1 MANSFPPHP
10 REKQIFPRLDAAM
23 IARILPF
30 GTVETPEA
38 GALLFARGDTAADF
52 FVVLDGEVQL
62 LDDEDPEAPSALRSY
77 GPGEF
82 TGELH
87 LFSERSL
94 LVSGRAGA
102 ATRVLR
108 VRRQDFRQMAATQA
122 DLNELLMRA
131 FILRRIE
138 LLALG
143 LGGCA
148 LIGPAAE
155 ARVHLIRTFL
165 TRNAHPFKL
174 FDPEEAS
181 GREFVQ
187 ALHLTEAD
195 LPALVLTNGEVLRN
209 PETTQI
215 ADALGLSGEG
225 LGDQVFDLVVVGAGP
240 SGLSAAVYGAS
251 EGLRTLVVERDAP
264 GGQAG
269 TSSRIENYMGF
280 PTGISGQA
288 LANRALIQA
297 QKFGA
302 QFAISRGTVDFDCS
316 GLPYGLQLDG
326 AAKVRAKAVVIATG
340 ARYRRLSLPDYSRF
354 EGAGIFYAA
363 TSAEAQ
369 LCKEATVVIVGGG
382 NSAGQAAVFLSQ
394 SCRHVHMLVRAEGLA
409 ASMSDYLVQRIMNSA
424 HITLH
429 SRSEI
434 IDLRGEAHLEHVVW
448 KSLVTGE
455 VTEMPAQG
463 LFVMIGADPNTEW
476 LKGCVPLDDKGF
488 IRTGE
493 GQAASPFATQLPG
506 VFAVG
511 DVRSGSVKRVA
522 SGVGEGSVVI
532 AAVHRYLADLQEEAL
547 RAASGAPL
555 PRRAG
560 C

>member
-1 MANSFPPHP
+1 MAEPFPLHP
-10 REKQIFPRLDAAM
+10 RETQIFPRLGADM
-23 IARILPF
+23 IQRIQPF
-30 GTVETPEA
+30 GRVESPPE
-38 GALLFARGDTAADF
+38 GSLLFARGDTAADF
-52 FVVLDGEVQL
+52 FVVLEGQVQL
-62 LDDEDPEAPSALRSY
+62 LDDADPEAPSALRSY
-77 GPGEF
+77 GAGEF

-87 LFSERSL
+87 LFSERAL
-94 LVSGRAGA
+94 LVSGRAGPG
-102 ATRVLR
+102 TRVLR

-148 LIGPAAE
+148 LIGAAQDAE
-155 ARVHLIRTFL
+155 VHRIRTFL
-165 TRNAHPFKL
+165 SRNAHPFKL
-174 FDPEEAS
+174 FDPVQDQN
-181 GREFVQ
+181 GRDFVQ
-187 ALHLTEAD
+187 ALSLAPSD
-195 LPALVLTNGEVLRN
+195 LPALVLTSGEVLRT
-209 PETTQI
+209 PRTTEI
-215 ADALGLSGEG
+215 ADALGLSGAG
-225 LGDQVFDLVVVGAGP
+225 LEEQVFDLVVVGAGP

-302 QFAISRGTVDFDCS
+302 QFAISRGMVEFDCAR
-316 GLPYGLQLDG
+316 LPYALQLEG
-326 AAKVRAKAVVIATG
+326 AARVRAKAVVIATG
-340 ARYRRLSLPDYSRF
+340 ARYRRLSLPDYARF
-354 EGAGIFYAA
+354 EGAGIYYAA

-369 LCKEATVVIVGGG
+369 LCKDATIVIVGGG

-409 ASMSDYLVQRIMNSA
+409 ASMSDYLVQRIMNSP

-429 SRSEI
+429 PCSEI
-434 IDLRGEAHLEHVVW
+434 IELRGEAHLEHVVW
-448 KSLVTGE
+448 KNLRSQE
-455 VTEMPAQG
+455 VTVMPAHD

-476 LKGCVPLDDKGF
+476 LNGCVPLDDKGF

-493 GQAASPFATQLPG
+493 GQAASPFATTLTG

-511 DVRSGSVKRVA
+511 DVRSGSIKRVA

-532 AAVHRYLADLQEEAL
+532 AAVHRHLAALQEAELREAPPASM
-547 RAASGAPL
+547 RA
-555 PRRAG
+555 
-560 C
+560 